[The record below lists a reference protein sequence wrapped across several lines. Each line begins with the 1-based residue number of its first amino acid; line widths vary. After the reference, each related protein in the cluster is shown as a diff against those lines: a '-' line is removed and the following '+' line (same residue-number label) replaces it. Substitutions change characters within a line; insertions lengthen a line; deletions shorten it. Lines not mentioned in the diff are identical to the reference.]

1 MIKFVTCLCIAFAL
15 LWSAHSTAAATYTVT
30 KTADT
35 NDGTCDTDCSLRE
48 AVAAANGTADND
60 VVTFALPLFSA
71 PQTITLSGTDIIMMN
86 NGSLSI
92 FGPGANRL
100 TISGNNTSRI
110 FTTSPSLVGTLSG
123 VLLTAGNGVSTV
135 QTGRAGAF
143 YNNGGNYTL
152 SNVVISG
159 NTAANGG
166 GLNNAVAGS
175 VLTIM
180 NSVVSGNTASGAG
193 GGMQNFSTSTMNI
206 INSTIAGN
214 TCNSTL
220 TGGGAIQANGTLNI
234 TNSTFSG
241 NTAAGGDG
249 GALYYN
255 GVGLVMTNTTIVGN
269 NATGGG
275 SGGLHKSTTTLNANI
290 RNTIIAGNTG
300 AASPDAT
307 GVFSSQGNNI
317 IQTAGTSSGWIAS
330 DQTGVDPKL
339 APFAFYG
346 GLGMTYLPLAGSPA
360 IDMGQNCV
368 TDLSCSAANPSTAVT
383 TDERGAIRP
392 FGTSVDVGAVEAS
405 GNYIA
410 VFRSAAAGVAY
421 SFTVAPATNGFSFL
435 LNSGSFGG
443 ITLSTS
449 TSATLGGSAPVPG
462 VFSGLV
468 QIAGAPGQ
476 AFQNYKINVLQNPGL
491 LSVRGRVLTSTGEP
505 VGKAYVTLSGL
516 NGQTYRGFTNPFG
529 IFQIDDVPAGLNGTV
544 VVNRKGI
551 IVTPQQIALTDV
563 IENLEIRAL
572 P

>member
-1 MIKFVTCLCIAFAL
+1 MVRFVTSLCIVFVL
-15 LWSAHSTAAATYTVT
+15 LWAASSVSAAVYTVT
-30 KTADT
+30 KIADT
-35 NDGTCDTDCSLRE
+35 NDGTCDADCSLRE
-48 AVAAANGTADND
+48 AVAAANATADND
-60 VVTFALPLFSA
+60 TVVFALPFFSS
-71 PQTITLSGTDIIMMN
+71 PRTITLSGTDIIMAN

-92 FGPGANRL
+92 HGPGASRL

-110 FTTSPSLVGTLSG
+110 FTTSPSLAGTLSG
-123 VLLTAGNGVSTV
+123 VRLTAGNGVSSV

-152 SNVVISG
+152 SSVVISG

-175 VLTIM
+175 VLTII
-180 NSVVSGNTASGAG
+180 NSVISGNMATGAG
-193 GGMQNFSTSTMNI
+193 GGMQNFSTSTINI
-206 INSTIAGN
+206 IGSTVSGN

-249 GALYYN
+249 GAFYYN
-255 GVGLVMTNTTIVGN
+255 GTAITMTNTTIVGN
-269 NATGGG
+269 TADVGGG
-275 SGGLHKSTTTLNANI
+275 FHKSTTTLNANI

-300 AASPDAT
+300 GASPDVT
-307 GVFSSQGNNI
+307 GAISSQGNNI
-317 IQTAGTSSGWIAS
+317 VQTVGTSSGWLGS

-346 GLGMTYLPLAGSPA
+346 GLGMTYLPLSGSPA
-360 IDMGQNCV
+360 INMGQNCV

-383 TDERGAIRP
+383 TDERGVARP
-392 FGTSVDVGAVEAS
+392 FGATVDVGAVEAS
-405 GNYIA
+405 GDYVA
-410 VFRSAAAGVAY
+410 VFPSATAGVAY
-421 SFTVAPATNGFSFL
+421 NFTVAPATNGFSYL

-443 ITLSTS
+443 ITLSIS
-449 TSATLGGSAPVPG
+449 TAATLEGIAPAPG
-462 VFSGLV
+462 VFGGLV

-476 AFQNYKINVLQNPGL
+476 TFQDYKINVLSDPNV
-491 LSVRGRVLTSTGEP
+491 LSVRGQVLTNTGAP
-505 VGKAYVTLSGL
+505 VGKAYVSLLGF

-529 IFQIDDVPAGLNGTV
+529 IFQIDGVPAGLNGTIL
-544 VVNRKGI
+544 VNKKG
-551 IVTPQQIALTDV
+551 VTSAPQHLAVTDV